1 MEVLQLIV
9 ATDME
14 AVVLMEDMAD
24 PNQVEE
30 QEVQVMV
37 ADQLEQVVGSWL
49 VAQVRMGSM
58 MLLAVVAEVDIMAA
72 AAVAQQAVVL
82 ALVVVVVVVEH
93 LT

>member
-14 AVVLMEDMAD
+14 EVVLMEDMAD

-58 MLLAVVAEVDIMAA
+58 MLLVVVAAVDIMAA
-72 AAVAQQAVVL
+72 AAAAQQVVAQ
-82 ALVVVVVVVEH
+82 ALVVEVVVVEH